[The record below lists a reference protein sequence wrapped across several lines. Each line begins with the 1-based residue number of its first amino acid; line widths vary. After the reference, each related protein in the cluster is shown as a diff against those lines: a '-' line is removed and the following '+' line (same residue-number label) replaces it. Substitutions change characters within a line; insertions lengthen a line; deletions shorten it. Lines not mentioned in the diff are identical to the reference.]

1 MFVDYLAP
9 LGTSTL
15 DSNQELWIDFNKRR
29 AMILEGKDGFYT
41 LTTMNDLANVV
52 VRAIDFAGE
61 WPVIG
66 GVHGTT
72 ISSSEILEL
81 GAKFL
86 STYINNSLFCL
97 SFKML
102 AVPG

>member
-15 DSNQELWIDFNKRR
+15 HSNQELWIDFNKCR
-29 AMILEGKDGFYT
+29 AITLEGPDGFYT
-41 LTTMNDLANVV
+41 LTTVNDLANVV
-52 VRAIDFAGE
+52 VRAIDFADE

-72 ISSSEILEL
+72 ISSSKILEL
-81 GAKFL
+81 GAKIL
-86 STYINNSLFCL
+86 STYRTQLLFCSL
-97 SFKML
+97 HII
-102 AVPG
+102 